1 MLSGGGRTQALRL
14 GAPPRASLEE
24 PSLSNVPSDDGR
36 TYFSRTGLTA
46 APLPVSDTQSS
57 WFSHSDNPIQIRS
70 RARSL
75 EQGAVERGWAVTDE
89 ERARSAQQWFTESGN
104 QSLDLNGDLAA
115 RSYPSGVSEK
125 PSPRSTQ
132 TSPRLSLSTNRVAW
146 FCFLTYE
153 YVSFLLFRDFWY
165 FSCEC
170 RRCD

>member
-36 TYFSRTGLTA
+36 TPKQKKTA
-46 APLPVSDTQSS
+46 LAPLPVSDTQSS